1 MQANFLPI
9 STLNDLD
16 KICNKFLWGES
27 EGKRKLHLVSKECT
41 FRPKEMGGLGIRDHR
56 TVNTLLMA
64 KLGWKLCQGPP
75 NLAQECIKS
84 KYIHQNRVTKF
95 QNGSQVWQSV
105 GKGWPL
111 LEASCQWS
119 LGDGKTASFWY
130 DDWLGCG
137 PVRNLVIG
145 PLTLGDQDIRVL
157 DVWNNGEWNG
167 GDLSIDIPLEV
178 RERLKSYEWS
188 PHLDPDTP
196 YSSFVH
202 KRSFSMKKAYF
213 YTMSKKVTTF
223 ENMNWIWKG
232 SFSPKIKFFI
242 WLVWLD
248 RLPTSNM
255 LHIRKIIPSPIC
267 PLCNLQVEDALHALR
282 DCPYA
287 QSIWVLTNN
296 QGPTHADLHS
306 WIESNLQSQ
315 DKYKGLSWKILFPFI
330 CHGIWVSR
338 NKKIFENTTQPKPD
352 HLLKIAVSHAGEFL
366 ASLPAKMETSSNST
380 YCSLPS
386 IVPNHWV
393 LVQVDASYTG
403 AHNHSGLGGWL
414 RNNQDIWL
422 AGFQKKV
429 YAADVL
435 MAELL
440 GIIEGLALAK
450 RGGFDY
456 VLILSDSLQA
466 INLISCDKIF
476 NDVYCNVLKK
486 CRACKQEFK
495 DIQFTFVK
503 REKNKVADFLAR
515 DCRRDV
521 RNLNVVRDLPLPP
534 TECMNLLLTDCC
546 RLPGQNSG

>member
-1 MQANFLPI
+1 MQACNTELQEELSKDDEANYNGQKCFNNKKKGGWVTFPFI
-9 STLNDLD
+9 SGTIMGLSLASSGWSANMVVYA
-16 KICNKFLWGES
+16 IEQYNM
-27 EGKRKLHLVSKECT
+27 KEIT
-41 FRPKEMGGLGIRDHR
+41 A
-56 TVNTLLMA
+56 A
-64 KLGWKLCQGPP
+64 KLYNIAMAGMTLV
-75 NLAQECIKS
+75 NILAAVLADS
-84 KYIHQNRVTKF
+84 WF
-95 QNGSQVWQSV
+95 GS
-105 GKGWPL
+105 
-111 LEASCQWS
+111 
-119 LGDGKTASFWY
+119 F
-130 DDWLGCG
+130 
-137 PVRNLVIG
+137 
-145 PLTLGDQDIRVL
+145 
-157 DVWNNGEWNG
+157 
-167 GDLSIDIPLEV
+167 SIFIV
-178 RERLKSYEWS
+178 
-188 PHLDPDTP
+188 
-196 YSSFVH
+196 SSFV
-202 KRSFSMKKAYF
+202 SLF
-213 YTMSKKVTTF
+213 
-223 ENMNWIWKG
+223 
-232 SFSPKIKFFI
+232 
-242 WLVWLD
+242 
-248 RLPTSNM
+248 
-255 LHIRKIIPSPIC
+255 
-267 PLCNLQVEDALHALR
+267 VEDALHALR

-287 QSIWVLTNN
+287 QSIWLLTNN